1 MDKLV
6 LFIALMTLFCGSTEV
21 RADCNKP
28 ASDPV
33 SYVPVPGHPF
43 AAIPTAD
50 GCNIFVSLTDA
61 KASHLLVLKRD
72 DGAVTALHDLGV
84 SGQLT
89 GMALS
94 PDGRFLAAANGAGVT
109 LFQTDRLIAGDEK
122 PLGYLN
128 DRRGAGSIYAGFSP
142 DQHLLFVSD
151 ERNQAITVYDFAGLF
166 AGKGAQPVGEIHT
179 GDAPVGLAFS
189 RDGKLLYSTSEVAS
203 PTGRCSEGNG
213 RAHGPGAIMVID
225 VAKAAT
231 APSEALVRR
240 ADAGCS
246 PVRVALSP
254 DGARAYVTARGQ
266 NQLLVFD
273 TAKLQGGGDAMV
285 AQIPVGSSPI
295 GVTATND
302 KIFVTNSNRFG
313 GGENQS
319 ISVVDAQN
327 LSAPQANLPAGGFPR
342 ELKLTAD
349 GNTLLVTNF
358 ASGTVELVD
367 MGRLSQAQH

>member
-1 MDKLV
+1 MNRIV
-6 LFIALMTLFCGSTEV
+6 LGIALATLIGASTAA

-28 ASDPV
+28 MSDPV
-33 SYVPVPGHPF
+33 THVPVPGHPF
-43 AAIPTAD
+43 SAIPTND

-72 DGAVTALHDLGV
+72 NGTVSVLHDLAA
-84 SGQLT
+84 SGQLA

-94 PDGRFLAAANGAGVT
+94 PDGHFLAAANGSGVT
-109 LFQTDRLIAGDEK
+109 LFQTDQLIAGNEK

-142 DQHLLFVSD
+142 DQHVLFVSD
-151 ERNQAITVYDFAGLF
+151 ENNEAITVYDFTGLF
-166 AGKGAQPVGEIHT
+166 TGKGAKPVGEIRT
-179 GDAPVGLAFS
+179 GAAPVGLAFS
-189 RDGKLLYSTSEVAS
+189 HDGKLLYSTSEVGS
-203 PTGRCSEGNG
+203 STGACSEGGG

-231 APSEALVRR
+231 APSDAILAR

-246 PVRVALSP
+246 PVRVALSA

-273 TAKLQGGGDAMV
+273 TAKLLAKENALV
-285 AQIPVGSSPI
+285 AQIPVGTSPV
-295 GVTATND
+295 GVAAAND

-313 GGENQS
+313 GSANQS

-327 LSAPQANLPAGGFPR
+327 PSAPQASLPAGGFPR

-367 MGRLSQAQH
+367 MARLSQAQH